1 MKIRKK
7 NIDNLLLGLLIIS
20 LYFSRVNIDIGFTI
34 KPYMV
39 ITAIILIYTLNDF
52 YVKKLFKFEV
62 YMITFIFLFSLTSL
76 RFLYPEKHIRYI
88 LAFILIM
95 LFYFVNRTFL
105 SRFTIKN
112 IEESLVYY
120 SNIAIATSLI
130 YYFLGIISLRGS
142 FVGNG
147 LHRYGVLLDRG
158 IPRLTGLISSDPN
171 IFVFVV
177 TIIFIY
183 TFSNINC
190 SRNRI
195 GLFLSGL
202 SIILTFSRG
211 AYIAIGLAIIIMII
225 MQNNLIKSIKIIL
238 VILIAVISINF
249 IAKYFSINLIDII
262 TSRFDSIAIDGG
274 SGRDILWRNAIES
287 FKTHPIFGI
296 GINATTSYGSK
307 YYSNSHYVHNSILEV
322 LSEGGVVVFSIFMI
336 FIMSLL
342 IYSIKIYF
350 NNKKNIFIFISFL
363 AMIIQMMFLSVIYN
377 EMFYFFILLVY
388 RYSDNY
394 KKNNS
399 NFKEIL

>member
-1 MKIRKK
+1 
-7 NIDNLLLGLLIIS
+7 
-20 LYFSRVNIDIGFTI
+20 
-34 KPYMV
+34 
-39 ITAIILIYTLNDF
+39 
-52 YVKKLFKFEV
+52 
-62 YMITFIFLFSLTSL
+62 
-76 RFLYPEKHIRYI
+76 
-88 LAFILIM
+88 
-95 LFYFVNRTFL
+95 
-105 SRFTIKN
+105 
-112 IEESLVYY
+112 
-120 SNIAIATSLI
+120 
-130 YYFLGIISLRGS
+130 
-142 FVGNG
+142 
-147 LHRYGVLLDRG
+147 
-158 IPRLTGLISSDPN
+158 
-171 IFVFVV
+171 
-177 TIIFIY
+177 
-183 TFSNINC
+183 
-190 SRNRI
+190 
-195 GLFLSGL
+195 
-202 SIILTFSRG
+202 
-211 AYIAIGLAIIIMII
+211 